1 MTLPFDDPN
10 EFPLFPPT
18 DADDT
23 IEALTEAII
32 VGDDHWFRMLA
43 ITEAT
48 D

>member
-1 MTLPFDDPN
+1 MKLSGVLIGHFTPA
-10 EFPLFPPT
+10 
-18 DADDT
+18 DADDP